1 MDRGTPIVAIV
12 TLASLLAMPAGA
24 LAQASTPT
32 PGAAPAIDMRC
43 TAEPRKLDELLALW
57 FDAEGNPAATP
68 ALSEPIAADSMLP
81 RGEPLAAASLSTI
94 DRRTR
99 EWIAC
104 LVVSGE
110 YARAYSYLT
119 DNLIARF
126 GPDLAS
132 PDQDTPAEVRALLA
146 GQLAGTPISDQG
158 EAGAFPALVG
168 PTDGRQLPDGRIG
181 ALWEVEGDRAF
192 IIYKQVND
200 RWLIDDILDVLE

>member
-1 MDRGTPIVAIV
+1 MHRGTPIVTIV
-12 TLASLLAMPAGA
+12 TLASILAMPAGA

-43 TAEPRKLDELLALW
+43 TAEPRKLDELVALW
-57 FDAEGNPAATP
+57 FDAEGNPAA
-68 ALSEPIAADSMLP
+68 
-81 RGEPLAAASLSTI
+81 LSTI

-158 EAGAFPALVG
+158 EEGAFPALVG